1 MATALVGSSM
11 GVALRYIQT
20 CGVTA
25 VTGVT
30 GLAAVICFVASR
42 IGCHAIF
49 YLPNMGLYFC
59 EILNCFFCSKI
70 ILESDAFHVFQTFQK
85 RLFID

>member
-30 GLAAVICFVASR
+30 VGKCAIYLAQLSEIKNFYCNFAS
-42 IGCHAIF
+42 
-49 YLPNMGLYFC
+49 
-59 EILNCFFCSKI
+59 
-70 ILESDAFHVFQTFQK
+70 
-85 RLFID
+85 